1 MNATGRS
8 ISAASLGTL
17 AALCLLTGPL
27 RAQPD
32 SVYLVTDNI
41 VVVEA
46 EDLPHSANW
55 RFSGTDNYTGYYT
68 GRGYVTW
75 DGPTQTC
82 AALGKPEDTHHND
95 ITGECQGNP
104 ADWLRVPVYIQQVG
118 TYIVDLHNLHLREDG
133 DNDVWTHVVDWP
145 PTIVRVGSHHPGAF
159 DWLSWG
165 PPIHSSWGI
174 LDVPRVYEFYVAG
187 RSRGFSVD
195 RISIYRKTGPDSYPP
210 AAHDLATPVSTKVA
224 MSDVLATD
232 TKHHRTQH
240 LPLVHGRQ
248 DGAPVFDLSGRPRG
262 VGAGKAAAGVY
273 LHTGNT
279 GNTLVLHADR
289 LLSSSREGSTRTGA
303 GR

>member
-1 MNATGRS
+1 MGIMHVTARH
-8 ISAASLGTL
+8 ASLALSALL
-17 AALCLLTGPL
+17 AGLLTVNSSL
-27 RAQPD
+27 CAQPD
-32 SVYLVTDNI
+32 SVYLVSDNV

-46 EDLPHSANW
+46 EDLPHSSNW
-55 RFSGTDNYTGYYT
+55 TFSNTDSYTGNYT

-75 DGPTQTC
+75 NGPTQTC
-82 AALGKPEDTHHND
+82 AALGEPEDTHHND
-95 ITGECQGNP
+95 LTGACQGDP

-118 TYIVDLHNLHLREDG
+118 TYITDLHNLHLREDG

-165 PPIHSSWGI
+165 PPTHSSWGI
-174 LDVPRVYEFYVAG
+174 LDVPKVYVFYVAG

-232 TKHHRTQH
+232 TLSRGSVSARRAFDPTG
-240 LPLVHGRQ
+240 VARM
-248 DGAPVFDLSGRPRG
+248 FDLAGRPCPRCRRG
-262 VGAGKAAAGVY
+262 PNTEPAAGVY
-273 LHTGNT
+273 LRADGTGSAF
-279 GNTLVLHADR
+279 VLRTARATSDR
-289 LLSSSREGSTRTGA
+289 W
-303 GR
+303 